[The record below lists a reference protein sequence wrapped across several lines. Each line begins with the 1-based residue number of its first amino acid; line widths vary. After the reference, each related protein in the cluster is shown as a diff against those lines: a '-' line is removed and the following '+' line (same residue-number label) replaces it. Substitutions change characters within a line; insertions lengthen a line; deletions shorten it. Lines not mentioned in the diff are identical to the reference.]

1 MGDPGDW
8 DKPETTAADGKR
20 SSVWGCSLAG
30 WFENAV
36 YRSLYAPD
44 TVGFKKGA
52 TPGKA
57 IVILALC
64 LNGVAFV
71 IVWLLSF
78 STYLTVKHTPYS
90 RESFL
95 S

>member
-36 YRSLYAPD
+36 YQSLYVELHPARLSSY
-44 TVGFKKGA
+44 GG
-52 TPGKA
+52 
-57 IVILALC
+57 
-64 LNGVAFV
+64 AFV

-90 RESFL
+90 RES